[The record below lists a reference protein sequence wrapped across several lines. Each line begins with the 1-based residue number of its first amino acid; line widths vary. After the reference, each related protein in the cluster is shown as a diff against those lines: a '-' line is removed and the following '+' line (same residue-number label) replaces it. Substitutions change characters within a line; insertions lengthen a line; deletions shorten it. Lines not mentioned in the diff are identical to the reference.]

1 MADCYFHGFRLRI
14 KEFREIG
21 ACASFCC
28 RHANIVH
35 PKSYFCAEITIQVSY
50 TLNQSVWQPSLELG
64 VVGRGC
70 MYELLDLFSELKDIH
85 YLTARRGARDNA
97 LQGRRPAA
105 PPPIKIL
112 KMSEQL

>member
-1 MADCYFHGFRLRI
+1 
-14 KEFREIG
+14 
-21 ACASFCC
+21 
-28 RHANIVH
+28 
-35 PKSYFCAEITIQVSY
+35 
-50 TLNQSVWQPSLELG
+50 
-64 VVGRGC
+64 

-112 KMSEQL
+112 KMSELLFQGAQIRDSGIPRSLFSNINRHRGVTKSDGFV